1 MAHYLMFC
9 LSIQV
14 FQSPWFTFSNM
25 YLFLK
30 EKYYNDNNTFKI
42 ILANTLFMRSVT
54 ISNNELNAANK
65 LNIIQQK
72 SVVMALY

>member
-14 FQSPWFTFSNM
+14 FQSLWFTFSNM

-54 ISNNELNAANK
+54 ISNNELNVANK

-72 SVVMALY
+72 KVVMALY

>member
-1 MAHYLMFC
+1 
-9 LSIQV
+9 
-14 FQSPWFTFSNM
+14 M

-54 ISNNELNAANK
+54 ISNNELNVANK

-72 SVVMALY
+72 KVVMALY